1 MFLLFHVAISLIG
14 IFAGLVFLLGLLR
27 GNPDG
32 GWTALFLAATIL
44 TSATGFPLPPF
55 GFDPPRAVGVLS
67 LVLLA
72 LAVIALYGF
81 RLAGPWRLVF
91 VVGAVAALY
100 LNVFVGVTQAFQK
113 LSFLQPLAPTLT
125 EPPFLGTQLLV
136 LAAFVLLGGVAA
148 TRRPRLT
155 PAPDF
160 RDSSPAAKRKMQ

>member
-1 MFLLFHVAISLIG
+1 VLLIFHVAISLVG
-14 IFAGLVFLLGLLR
+14 IFAGLVVLYGLLR
-27 GNPDG
+27 GKLDS
-32 GWTALFLAATIL
+32 GWTALFLATTIL

-81 RLAGPWRLVF
+81 RLAGAWRLAF
-91 VVGAVAALY
+91 IVGAVAALY

-113 LSFLQPLAPTLT
+113 APFLQPLAPTLT

-136 LAAFVLLGGVAA
+136 LAAFILLGGLAA
-148 TRRPRLT
+148 TRRPLLT
-155 PAPDF
+155 ASGFPA
-160 RDSSPAAKRKMQ
+160 SSPAAKRKMQ